1 MVLTMGDGPDVGVGT
16 ITWFIIILIII
27 FILLIILILVCL
39 LKRNRGG
46 KYPVQKKVS
55 LFRAFQRMR
64 NICYASSKNTRCGR
78 TKNYRDS
85 ALLLLLPLV

>member
-46 KYPVQKKVS
+46 KYPVQKKVG
-55 LFRAFQRMR
+55 LFLTLTPHRRLLILTVNSSGLIGARSWMR
-64 NICYASSKNTRCGR
+64 G
-78 TKNYRDS
+78 
-85 ALLLLLPLV
+85 

>member
-46 KYPVQKKVS
+46 KYPVQKKVG
-55 LFRAFQRMR
+55 LFRTQMGKPHRLFILTVKSSGFIGARSWMR
-64 NICYASSKNTRCGR
+64 G
-78 TKNYRDS
+78 
-85 ALLLLLPLV
+85 